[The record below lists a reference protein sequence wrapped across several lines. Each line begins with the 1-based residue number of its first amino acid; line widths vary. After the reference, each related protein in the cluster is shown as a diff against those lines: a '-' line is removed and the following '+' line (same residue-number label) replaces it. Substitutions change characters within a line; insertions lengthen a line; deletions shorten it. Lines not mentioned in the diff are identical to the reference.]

1 MGVQHVRKECNM
13 QYEDLTQM
21 AIPLDPEV
29 DIWVEHPYQP
39 EPYRLGLRTP
49 NADAVMTYNNVGPA
63 LCWVDETRRKW
74 VIYVTKDR
82 IACLK
87 EAGYIL
93 DVGMPVVFTGAE
105 PVWPQEVAEKWEASK
120 PRF

>member
-1 MGVQHVRKECNM
+1 M
-13 QYEDLTQM
+13 QYKELVEQ
-21 AIPLDPEV
+21 AILLDPEV

-39 EPYRLGLRTP
+39 EPYRLSLRMATP
-49 NADAVMTYNNVGPA
+49 DAVLTYNHVGPS
-63 LCWVDETRRKW
+63 LCWVDETRRKY
-74 VIYVTKDR
+74 VIYVTKER

-87 EAGYIL
+87 QAGYIL

-105 PVWPQEVAEKWEASK
+105 PVFPQEVAEKWEASK